1 MSTLSMSDFE
11 VVSFLGKGTT
21 GSVYK
26 VRRRADGALL
36 VVKAIMLTGYS
47 EVQRREIINEVT
59 VMSRASH
66 PNVIA
71 YEGSFVERDTLHIVM
86 ELAGGGDLA
95 HLIKAQAGVPLG
107 EEQIWSV
114 VVQVSEGLQH
124 LHERRI
130 LHRDIKA
137 MNIFTDARGAVK
149 IGDLG
154 LARLLPAHSSHART
168 GVGTPLYF
176 SPEMCE
182 ERPYNEKS
190 DVWALG
196 CLVYE
201 LCSLR
206 PPFLASNQMALA
218 RKILTTEPVP
228 LPAAYSMELHFL
240 ASKMLEK
247 DAARR
252 PSAKQILQYS
262 PVRARRAAIRAELG
276 LPPPS
281 PALSAAASP
290 APTART
296 PAAATPSPEPAPAL
310 PATAA
315 EMPATPMV
323 EAPTPTTV
331 RCRADPQKATPS
343 GGVPFESP
351 HTAAPAAA
359 PSRTRRRRPQSPPS
373 WDEAKLGAV
382 PASPTASSPPVERAS
397 AAAFYD
403 ASPPPRRD
411 DDDDADDESD
421 DEVEML
427 RSTSVLQSLRSSEP
441 ASPPPELYD
450 TATELAPEP
459 PAAPEPEAPAAERS
473 SASLSASSAG
483 SRTLEG
489 QLRAAIQSEREEKRA
504 ARARSRAGQDKRK
517 KEMHEVRRLKRKIKM
532 HEKKQANLKRKTF
545 LQRQG
550 RAQGPS
556 TPPPTHSRCRV
567 AGGLALMHPG
577 LGNALAGRDY

>member
-1 MSTLSMSDFE
+1 MSTLSMSNFE

-276 LPPPS
+276 L
-281 PALSAAASP
+281 
-290 APTART
+290 
-296 PAAATPSPEPAPAL
+296 
-310 PATAA
+310 
-315 EMPATPMV
+315 
-323 EAPTPTTV
+323 
-331 RCRADPQKATPS
+331 
-343 GGVPFESP
+343 
-351 HTAAPAAA
+351 
-359 PSRTRRRRPQSPPS
+359 
-373 WDEAKLGAV
+373 
-382 PASPTASSPPVERAS
+382 
-397 AAAFYD
+397 
-403 ASPPPRRD
+403 
-411 DDDDADDESD
+411 
-421 DEVEML
+421 
-427 RSTSVLQSLRSSEP
+427 SL
-441 ASPPPELYD
+441 
-450 TATELAPEP
+450 
-459 PAAPEPEAPAAERS
+459 
-473 SASLSASSAG
+473 
-483 SRTLEG
+483 
-489 QLRAAIQSEREEKRA
+489 I
-504 ARARSRAGQDKRK
+504 
-517 KEMHEVRRLKRKIKM
+517 HI
-532 HEKKQANLKRKTF
+532 
-545 LQRQG
+545 
-550 RAQGPS
+550 
-556 TPPPTHSRCRV
+556 
-567 AGGLALMHPG
+567 
-577 LGNALAGRDY
+577 

>member
-276 LPPPS
+276 LLPPS

-296 PAAATPSPEPAPAL
+296 PAAAVRRPAGPGAARHGRGGAGDADGGGADADDGSVPRRPAKGDAL
-310 PATAA
+310 GG
-315 EMPATPMV
+315 
-323 EAPTPTTV
+323 
-331 RCRADPQKATPS
+331 
-343 GGVPFESP
+343 GGVRSRARTRPLL
-351 HTAAPAAA
+351 AAA
-359 PSRTRRRRPQSPPS
+359 PSRTRRRRPHAAELGRG
-373 WDEAKLGAV
+373 EAGRGPRLAHRLL
-382 PASPTASSPPVERAS
+382 AARRAGVVGGLLRRVS
-397 AAAFYD
+397 
-403 ASPPPRRD
+403 ASPP
-411 DDDDADDESD
+411 
-421 DEVEML
+421 
-427 RSTSVLQSLRSSEP
+427 
-441 ASPPPELYD
+441 
-450 TATELAPEP
+450 
-459 PAAPEPEAPAAERS
+459 
-473 SASLSASSAG
+473 
-483 SRTLEG
+483 
-489 QLRAAIQSEREEKRA
+489 
-504 ARARSRAGQDKRK
+504 
-517 KEMHEVRRLKRKIKM
+517 
-532 HEKKQANLKRKTF
+532 
-545 LQRQG
+545 
-550 RAQGPS
+550 
-556 TPPPTHSRCRV
+556 
-567 AGGLALMHPG
+567 
-577 LGNALAGRDY
+577 

>member
-296 PAAATPSPEPAPAL
+296 PAPRPIGHTAHRLPRPEPKARGPSSFNIRRAHSSAPRSYLRGHESFGAPPFRGMLAL
-310 PATAA
+310 
-315 EMPATPMV
+315 
-323 EAPTPTTV
+323 
-331 RCRADPQKATPS
+331 S
-343 GGVPFESP
+343 
-351 HTAAPAAA
+351 
-359 PSRTRRRRPQSPPS
+359 RRRLLDARR
-373 WDEAKLGAV
+373 GGGIV
-382 PASPTASSPPVERAS
+382 SSKN
-397 AAAFYD
+397 
-403 ASPPPRRD
+403 
-411 DDDDADDESD
+411 
-421 DEVEML
+421 
-427 RSTSVLQSLRSSEP
+427 EP
-441 ASPPPELYD
+441 
-450 TATELAPEP
+450 
-459 PAAPEPEAPAAERS
+459 
-473 SASLSASSAG
+473 
-483 SRTLEG
+483 
-489 QLRAAIQSEREEKRA
+489 KRA
-504 ARARSRAGQDKRK
+504 
-517 KEMHEVRRLKRKIKM
+517 RRGRG
-532 HEKKQANLKRKTF
+532 RTF
-545 LQRQG
+545 
-550 RAQGPS
+550 
-556 TPPPTHSRCRV
+556 
-567 AGGLALMHPG
+567 
-577 LGNALAGRDY
+577 

>member
-1 MSTLSMSDFE
+1 M
-11 VVSFLGKGTT
+11 
-21 GSVYK
+21 
-26 VRRRADGALL
+26 ADHH
-36 VVKAIMLTGYS
+36 GYS
-47 EVQRREIINEVT
+47 EVQRREIVT
-59 VMSRASH
+59 VAVMSRASH
-66 PNVIA
+66 W
-71 YEGSFVERDTLHIVM
+71 RDRVRGVRRHTLHIVM

-296 PAAATPSPEPAPAL
+296 PAAASPGAGAGAARHRRGGAGDADGGGADADDGAL
-310 PATAA
+310 PRR
-315 EMPATPMV
+315 PAKGD
-323 EAPTPTTV
+323 AL
-331 RCRADPQKATPS
+331 
-343 GGVPFESP
+343 G
-351 HTAAPAAA
+351 
-359 PSRTRRRRPQSPPS
+359 RRRRSVREPAHGRSGG
-373 WDEAKLGAV
+373 GAV
-382 PASPTASSPPVERAS
+382 AHAPPPPAVAAELGRGEAGGGPRLAHRLLAARRAGVGGGLLRRVS
-397 AAAFYD
+397 
-403 ASPPPRRD
+403 ASPP
-411 DDDDADDESD
+411 
-421 DEVEML
+421 
-427 RSTSVLQSLRSSEP
+427 
-441 ASPPPELYD
+441 
-450 TATELAPEP
+450 
-459 PAAPEPEAPAAERS
+459 
-473 SASLSASSAG
+473 
-483 SRTLEG
+483 
-489 QLRAAIQSEREEKRA
+489 
-504 ARARSRAGQDKRK
+504 
-517 KEMHEVRRLKRKIKM
+517 
-532 HEKKQANLKRKTF
+532 
-545 LQRQG
+545 
-550 RAQGPS
+550 
-556 TPPPTHSRCRV
+556 
-567 AGGLALMHPG
+567 
-577 LGNALAGRDY
+577 